1 MSLVTHSRLVNPRL
15 GTYYGIFA
23 AAVAALFFLLLILE
37 QLGTPHD
44 TLGLAMLLGP
54 LGFFIVIG
62 MMSWTSEPLEY
73 FASGRRVPA
82 VFSGLIMALTAFGST
97 GVIAFTGTLYAI
109 GFDALCMVIGGIA
122 GFVIM
127 ATTLAPYLRKVGA
140 FTVPSYLGHRLQSR
154 SVRLLA
160 AAVLSVPVLL
170 VIAAEI
176 RLGALAASWL
186 TGHSATLMVALMVLA
201 VLVTVTLGG
210 MRSLTWSSVAQTILV
225 LLALAVPV
233 AIVSVFETNMPVPQL
248 SHGPTLRAIGR
259 NENSQ
264 GFAVFLAAPLSVDLP
279 GQGLGSAAKR
289 FASAF
294 GSIGPLGFTLLT
306 LTVMAGVAGAPWLL
320 PRVATVP
327 TVYEARKSIGWAAFF
342 FGLVMMTLASIA
354 VFMRDALMELWS
366 SGKIVDVPH
375 WLRRLIDIG
384 WVQIPA
390 GANHLPISSILIE
403 RDAIVFALPVAAGL
417 PGVLLYLALAG
428 AVAAALCAAATSVVT
443 LGNILAEDIIN
454 GLSWEPPANRFR
466 LVIARIGLV
475 VTGLC
480 GGAIAL
486 AAPADPLSLLLWALV
501 LSASAGFPVLVLSI
515 WWKRI
520 NSWGAMAG
528 MGTGFIVAVLTIL
541 ACESEVIGANSVLAA
556 AIALPCGLVIAML
569 ASVLTPRPGRPM
581 LEIARDLRIP
591 GGETIL
597 DREMRLLRLKQR
609 QRS

>member
-1 MSLVTHSRLVNPRL
+1 
-15 GTYYGIFA
+15 
-23 AAVAALFFLLLILE
+23 
-37 QLGTPHD
+37 
-44 TLGLAMLLGP
+44 
-54 LGFFIVIG
+54 
-62 MMSWTSEPLEY
+62 
-73 FASGRRVPA
+73 
-82 VFSGLIMALTAFGST
+82 
-97 GVIAFTGTLYAI
+97 
-109 GFDALCMVIGGIA
+109 
-122 GFVIM
+122 
-127 ATTLAPYLRKVGA
+127 
-140 FTVPSYLGHRLQSR
+140 
-154 SVRLLA
+154 
-160 AAVLSVPVLL
+160 
-170 VIAAEI
+170 
-176 RLGALAASWL
+176 
-186 TGHSATLMVALMVLA
+186 
-201 VLVTVTLGG
+201 
-210 MRSLTWSSVAQTILV
+210 
-225 LLALAVPV
+225 
-233 AIVSVFETNMPVPQL
+233 
-248 SHGPTLRAIGR
+248 
-259 NENSQ
+259 
-264 GFAVFLAAPLSVDLP
+264 
-279 GQGLGSAAKR
+279 
-289 FASAF
+289 
-294 GSIGPLGFTLLT
+294 
-306 LTVMAGVAGAPWLL
+306 
-320 PRVATVP
+320 
-327 TVYEARKSIGWAAFF
+327 
-342 FGLVMMTLASIA
+342 MTLASIA